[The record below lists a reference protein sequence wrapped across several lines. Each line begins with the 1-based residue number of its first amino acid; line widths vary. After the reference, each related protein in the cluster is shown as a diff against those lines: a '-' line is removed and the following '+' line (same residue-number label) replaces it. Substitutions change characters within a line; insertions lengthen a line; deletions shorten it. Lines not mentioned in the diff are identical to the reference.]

1 MNRYLKAFA
10 ITLFIYISVLATF
23 LYSVDT
29 AIPFK
34 QEQIKSNQEVR
45 FTIIQESIHKAK
57 QKKETKLIQKVIKK
71 SKPIEKKK
79 TIDKVVKKETVKKI
93 KHKTKENSVTKKQ
106 IKKNKYIQENKINHE
121 ERLKKRKHT
130 QNKYYTK
137 IKNTINQNKSYPK
150 IAVKRGIEGVVKIKF
165 TISKNGE
172 LVSFK
177 ILEGKRV
184 FKKSI
189 IKAIQNSFPIP
200 PPKNLLSSN
209 KSLSLMI
216 DYKLY

>member
-10 ITLFIYISVLATF
+10 ITLFIYISILATF

-93 KHKTKENSVTKKQ
+93 KHKTQENSVTKKQ
-106 IKKNKYIQENKINHE
+106 IKKNRSIQENKINHE

-150 IAVKRGIEGVVKIKF
+150 IAVKRGIEGVVKITF
-165 TISKNGE
+165 IISKNGE